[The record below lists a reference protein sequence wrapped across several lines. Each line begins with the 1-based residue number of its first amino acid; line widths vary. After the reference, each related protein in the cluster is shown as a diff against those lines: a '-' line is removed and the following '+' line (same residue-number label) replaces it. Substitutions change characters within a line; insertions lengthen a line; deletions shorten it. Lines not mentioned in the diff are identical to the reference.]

1 MRKVKPIEIKYHY
14 VGDDSPEAK
23 AESERILEQVYDK
36 IFTKII
42 QDEKIR
48 RRKEAEGN
56 NETRRMENAS
66 VSKPNDRQNTSGRK

>member
-1 MRKVKPIEIKYHY
+1 MRKIKPIEIEYHY

-48 RRKEAEGN
+48 RQKETQKHSEKGGVE
-56 NETRRMENAS
+56 NES
-66 VSKPNDRQNTSGRK
+66 GSKSND